1 MPSIRHCC
9 PLHQPV
15 LTELSEDLR
24 CWSGLGSWSL
34 SCSTAR
40 LASLASGLA
49 PSPASRM
56 LGALGSPPPTCW
68 LLLFCLLCSGLYL
81 QIVSRGRPLPTTSPL
96 HLPKPLPS
104 YLRSCSSV
112 GSCPLSP
119 VPPLHP
125 LGLFPKQLLERSSKI
140 EIKAFH
146 LSTQSPPVAP
156 HL

>member
-1 MPSIRHCC
+1 MLSIRRCC

-15 LTELSEDLR
+15 LTKLSEDLR

-34 SCSTAR
+34 SCSTAQ

-56 LGALGSPPPTCW
+56 LGALGSPLTCW
-68 LLLFCLLCSGLYL
+68 LLLFCLLCLGLYL
-81 QIVSRGRPLPTTSPL
+81 QIVPRGRPLPTTSPL
-96 HLPKPLPS
+96 HLPKSLPS
-104 YLRSCSSV
+104 YRRSCSCA

-119 VPPLHP
+119 FPPLHP
-125 LGLFPKQLLERSSKI
+125 LGLFPKQLLEHSSKI
-140 EIKAFH
+140 EIRAFH